1 MKINWKVRLRNKT
14 WLASVL
20 ALIVSFV
27 YDLLAMVEFVPPLS
41 EDWLLSL
48 MQTLLTLLTA
58 LGVVID
64 PTTDGAAD
72 SAPAIPADERGLLRR
87 GDRGEAVRV
96 LQRCLRSAG
105 YDLTIDGVFGRI
117 TLECVKSFQG
127 THGLTRDG
135 IVGPL
140 TWAALEEACR

>member
-20 ALIVSFV
+20 ALVVGFA

-41 EDWLLSL
+41 EDGLLSL
-48 MQTLLTLLTA
+48 FQTILTLLTA

-72 SAPAIPADERGLLRR
+72 S
-87 GDRGEAVRV
+87 DRAMR
-96 LQRCLRSAG
+96 
-105 YDLTIDGVFGRI
+105 Y
-117 TLECVKSFQG
+117 
-127 THGLTRDG
+127 
-135 IVGPL
+135 
-140 TWAALEEACR
+140 

>member
-20 ALIVSFV
+20 ALMVSFV
-27 YDLLAMVEFVPPLS
+27 YDLLAMLDIVPPLS

-48 MQTLLTLLTA
+48 LQTLLTLLTA

-72 SAPAIPADERGLLRR
+72 S
-87 GDRGEAVRV
+87 DRAM
-96 LQRCLRSAG
+96 G
-105 YDLTIDGVFGRI
+105 Y
-117 TLECVKSFQG
+117 
-127 THGLTRDG
+127 
-135 IVGPL
+135 
-140 TWAALEEACR
+140 

>member
-20 ALIVSFV
+20 ALVVSFV
-27 YDLLAMVEFVPPLS
+27 YDLLAMLDIVPPLS

-64 PTTDGAAD
+64 PTTDGAGD
-72 SAPAIPADERGLLRR
+72 S
-87 GDRGEAVRV
+87 DRA
-96 LQRCLRSAG
+96 LG
-105 YDLTIDGVFGRI
+105 Y
-117 TLECVKSFQG
+117 
-127 THGLTRDG
+127 
-135 IVGPL
+135 
-140 TWAALEEACR
+140 

>member
-20 ALIVSFV
+20 ALIVSFA
-27 YDLLAMVEFVPPLS
+27 YDLLAMLEVVPPLS

-48 MQTLLTLLTA
+48 IQTGLTLLTA

-72 SAPAIPADERGLLRR
+72 S
-87 GDRGEAVRV
+87 DRAM
-96 LQRCLRSAG
+96 G
-105 YDLTIDGVFGRI
+105 Y
-117 TLECVKSFQG
+117 
-127 THGLTRDG
+127 
-135 IVGPL
+135 
-140 TWAALEEACR
+140 